1 IRALFKHISSSKR
14 HGRSETD
21 DSSNSSP
28 VLVHS
33 DPSSLPLTVHRISLN
48 QTLSPVDCA
57 STEVDRKSVCTC
69 SVGGDSS
76 FDRDSS
82 ANQSRDSSTTK
93 STTTGRSSSSCAHSG
108 SVVIVE
114 SRRRHQSEAREITG
128 STFPKTASTPTV
140 ESSPHLCIPRPTLQT
155 TPGARNT
162 AQTSSPPAPAVQT
175 ATSVIP
181 AVVSSPQASTFD
193 SMDPPS
199 TAETN
204 EHATDDHDKKPTDD
218 SQLRLQNVDSS
229 VVDLELTHAKLYELG
244 RDVQQLEAAI
254 RTNEIALKDL
264 DDWFF
269 DQMTATAMEP
279 EPLVSTTNSEAGIK
293 RIFEDQSRV
302 LMQRSKALSD
312 QLNATQYV
320 IDQLEMRGIPMG
332 ASPKTYVRRLLKHRR
347 KGYSATTPPRSLRP
361 SGSKDEDS
369 CDPSPAVIRKPK
381 RFISNTMPT
390 ISSSVV
396 STLPVADA
404 QRQARTLP
412 VVIQATDTQLHRRNS
427 GPNLTS
433 SNMKGTY
440 FGLDS
445 DEAAFNS
452 DFLNPYPIIT
462 TATTGCNKFH
472 TPVDQPLLPTSCNQ
486 PSSSIK
492 PHIFPH
498 PTSPDLFSI
507 NYTEDPVEF
516 TSKTSRVLPASGKLP
531 HVGTT
536 NMLRSVRHGLGIFGR
551 QFRSP
556 QKGRSASEE
565 NFVVCTKLGDQSSE
579 NQPTG
584 GRPVKLGSWIW
595 GRSGWPSSHL
605 KRKNKRRSQ
614 DAADPGGLLN
624 VPEIVSND
632 PLCSYKSNTGS
643 ACSHNG
649 AAFGTASLLNLPSA
663 GPRGRSLSAYGGSTP
678 LKEELLRNVSG
689 PSNESTGTT
698 DYPLSNILELL
709 TVNMCAYACPTG
721 KGSSSSSVSM
731 PCPTGP
737 CGSNGLKSLAPLGTH
752 KETNP
757 TVAPSLP
764 VTGDSPLNISHPLSS
779 TVVPTTNSFAPIATG
794 NVALALTAMYRLWN
808 NQLSNMHTQQTEYF
822 QTLRNELAVIRK
834 ENLQLQ
840 EISAKLTA
848 EIGSIS
854 RDAQTREELQKQ
866 KLSDAT
872 ARIEQLD
879 ATAEES
885 RQSMQREMVLLRTE
899 FRDTLANLEYQLT
912 TKTRDLSDSIA
923 TVSNKVSIIEKPL
936 EQHTVAGAH
945 GSDRAQIRRKVLHY
959 LTDLCVSFFALLT
972 MLLQVL
978 IRFLNLGA
986 VVTEN
991 RALGIC
997 LTVFVVVG
1005 FFLVYTSEP
1014 LISILHGAP
1023 VTDFSAIPSTGTTWR
1038 DTLITILSVFRRFA
1052 RGPS

>member
-1 IRALFKHISSSKR
+1 MEPYHSDSIVCFLLSISGDSAHSLYRFGKAIFD
-14 HGRSETD
+14 GRRLKTT
-21 DSSNSSP
+21 SSP
-28 VLVHS
+28 YHPVVKMNSNHANGHLRFSSRHNHFGSVEWLDADGVTQLRRVSSWLGHCIRPRLVH
-33 DPSSLPLTVHRISLN
+33 
-48 QTLSPVDCA
+48 
-57 STEVDRKSVCTC
+57 VCH
-69 SVGGDSS
+69 
-76 FDRDSS
+76 
-82 ANQSRDSSTTK
+82 
-93 STTTGRSSSSCAHSG
+93 SSSSRS
-108 SVVIVE
+108 SVNVALSARSLLICTRGLNQKHIV
-114 SRRRHQSEAREITG
+114 
-128 STFPKTASTPTV
+128 STD
-140 ESSPHLCIPRPTLQT
+140 CI
-155 TPGARNT
+155 
-162 AQTSSPPAPAVQT
+162 
-175 ATSVIP
+175 
-181 AVVSSPQASTFD
+181 QASTFD
-193 SMDPPS
+193 PMDPQSP
-199 TAETN
+199 AETA
-204 EHATDDHDKKPTDD
+204 EHATDGHDKKPTDD
-218 SQLRLQNVDSS
+218 SQLRLQNVDPP

-244 RDVQQLEAAI
+244 QDVQQLEAAI
-254 RTNEIALKDL
+254 RTNENARKDL

-269 DQMTATAMEP
+269 DQMTATAVEP
-279 EPLVSTTNSEAGIK
+279 EPFVSTSTSEAGIK

-312 QLNATQYV
+312 QLNATRYV

-332 ASPKTYVRRLLKHRR
+332 ASPKTYVRRLLKHRG
-347 KGYSATTPPRSLRP
+347 KGHSATTPPRSLRP
-361 SGSKDEDS
+361 SGQFRVLYLQIAHYRVCRSDVNVLVCFHNLILMTSGSKDGDS
-369 CDPSPAVIRKPK
+369 CDPSPVVVRKPE

-396 STLPVADA
+396 STLPTAEA

-412 VVIQATDTQLHRRNS
+412 VAIQATDIQLHRRNS

-433 SNMKGTY
+433 SNMKGTH

-452 DFLNPYPIIT
+452 DFLNAYPT
-462 TATTGCNKFH
+462 TTMGYNKFQ
-472 TPVDQPLLPTSCNQ
+472 TPVTQPLPLTSFNQ
-486 PSSSIK
+486 PASSSVK

-516 TSKTSRVLPASGKLP
+516 GSKTSRVLPASGKLP

-536 NMLRSVRHGLGIFGR
+536 NVLRSVRHGLGIFGR
-551 QFRSP
+551 QFRPP

-565 NFVVCTKLGDQSSE
+565 NFVVCTKLGDRSSD

-584 GRPVKLGSWIW
+584 ERPAKLGSWIW

-614 DAADPGGLLN
+614 DTTDPGGLLN

-632 PLCSYKSNTGS
+632 PSCSYKSNTGS

-649 AAFGTASLLNLPSA
+649 AAFGTTSLLNLPST

-678 LKEELLRNVSG
+678 MKEELLRNVSG
-689 PSNESTGTT
+689 PSNESTGPA

-737 CGSNGLKSLAPLGTH
+737 CGSNGLRGLAPLGTH
-752 KETNP
+752 KENNP
-757 TVAPSLP
+757 AVAPSLS

-794 NVALALTAMYRLWN
+794 NVALALTAMYKLWN

-822 QTLRNELAVIRK
+822 QTIRNELAVIRK

-899 FRDTLANLEYQLT
+899 FRDTLANIEYQLT

-936 EQHTVAGAH
+936 EQHTVAGTH

-959 LTDLCVSFFALLT
+959 LTDLCVSLFALLT

-991 RALGIC
+991 RALGMC
-997 LTVFVVVG
+997 LAVFFVVG

-1014 LISILHGAP
+1014 LISILHGTP

-1038 DTLITILSVFRRFA
+1038 DTLITILSIFRRFA
-1052 RGPS
+1052 RGSS

>member
-14 HGRSETD
+14 HGRSEAD
-21 DSSNSSP
+21 DSSNSLP
-28 VLVHS
+28 VQVQS
-33 DPSSLPLTVHRISLN
+33 GPSSLPLTVHRISLN
-48 QTLSPVDCA
+48 QVLRPVDSA
-57 STEVDRKSVCTC
+57 STEVDKESVSTC
-69 SVGGDSS
+69 SVGGGSS

-82 ANQSRDSSTTK
+82 ANQSGDSSTTK

-114 SRRRHQSEAREITG
+114 SRRRHQSEAREIAG
-128 STFPKTASTPTV
+128 STSPKTAPPPTV
-140 ESSPHLCIPRPTLQT
+140 ESSPHLRIRRPTLQT
-155 TPGARNT
+155 TPDARNT
-162 AQTSSPPAPAVQT
+162 VQTSSPPAPIAQT
-175 ATSVIP
+175 ATSLIP
-181 AVVSSPQASTFD
+181 SVVSSSQASTFD
-193 SMDPPS
+193 SMDPQS

-218 SQLRLQNVDSS
+218 SQLKLQSVDPS

-244 RDVQQLEAAI
+244 QDVQQLEAAI

-269 DQMTATAMEP
+269 DQMTATTVGP
-279 EPLVSTTNSEAGIK
+279 EPFVSTANSEAGIK

-347 KGYSATTPPRSLRP
+347 KGHSATTPPRSLRP

-369 CDPSPAVIRKPK
+369 CDPSPAIIRKPK
-381 RFISNTMPT
+381 CFISNTMPT

-396 STLPVADA
+396 STPPMAEA

-412 VVIQATDTQLHRRNS
+412 VVIQPTDAQLHRRNS

-433 SNMKGTY
+433 SSMKGIN

-445 DEAAFNS
+445 EEATFNS
-452 DFLNPYPIIT
+452 DFLNAYPT
-462 TATTGCNKFH
+462 TTGYNKFQ
-472 TPVDQPLLPTSCNQ
+472 TSVDQPLLPTPLKQ
-486 PSSSIK
+486 PSSSSVK

-516 TSKTSRVLPASGKLP
+516 GSKTSRVLPVSGKLP

-565 NFVVCTKLGDQSSE
+565 NFVVCTKLGDRSSE

-584 GRPVKLGSWIW
+584 ERPVKLGSWIW

-624 VPEIVSND
+624 VPEVVSND
-632 PLCSYKSNTGS
+632 PLCSYKSHTGS

-649 AAFGTASLLNLPSA
+649 AAFGTTSLLNLPSA

-678 LKEELLRNVSG
+678 LKEELLRNASG

-757 TVAPSLP
+757 TVAPPLS

-808 NQLSNMHTQQTEYF
+808 NQLSSMHTQQTEYF
-822 QTLRNELAVIRK
+822 QTVRNELAVIRK

-885 RQSMQREMVLLRTE
+885 RQAMQREMVLLRTE

-945 GSDRAQIRRKVLHY
+945 GSDRAQIRQKVLHY

-991 RALGIC
+991 RALGVC
-997 LTVFVVVG
+997 LTIFFVVG

-1014 LISILHGAP
+1014 LISILHGTP

-1052 RGPS
+1052 RGSS

>member
-1 IRALFKHISSSKR
+1 MTPFLAFVDLFFLPAY
-14 HGRSETD
+14 T
-21 DSSNSSP
+21 
-28 VLVHS
+28 
-33 DPSSLPLTVHRISLN
+33 LPLR
-48 QTLSPVDCA
+48 
-57 STEVDRKSVCTC
+57 
-69 SVGGDSS
+69 
-76 FDRDSS
+76 
-82 ANQSRDSSTTK
+82 
-93 STTTGRSSSSCAHSG
+93 
-108 SVVIVE
+108 
-114 SRRRHQSEAREITG
+114 
-128 STFPKTASTPTV
+128 
-140 ESSPHLCIPRPTLQT
+140 
-155 TPGARNT
+155 
-162 AQTSSPPAPAVQT
+162 
-175 ATSVIP
+175 
-181 AVVSSPQASTFD
+181 ASTFD
-193 SMDPPS
+193 PMDPQSPAG
-199 TAETN
+199 TT
-204 EHATDDHDKKPTDD
+204 EHTIDDHDKKPTDD
-218 SQLRLQNVDSS
+218 SQLRLQSVDSP

-244 RDVQQLEAAI
+244 QDVQQLEAAI
-254 RTNEIALKDL
+254 RTNENARKDL

-269 DQMTATAMEP
+269 DQMTATAVEP
-279 EPLVSTTNSEAGIK
+279 EPFVSTSTSEAGIK
-293 RIFEDQSRV
+293 RIFEDQSKV

-312 QLNATQYV
+312 QLNATRYV

-332 ASPKTYVRRLLKHRR
+332 ASPKTYVRRLLKHRG
-347 KGYSATTPPRSLRP
+347 KGHSSTTPPSSLRP
-361 SGSKDEDS
+361 SGSKDGDS
-369 CDPSPAVIRKPK
+369 CDPSPAVVRKPE

-396 STLPVADA
+396 STLPMTEAH
-404 QRQARTLP
+404 RQARTLP
-412 VVIQATDTQLHRRNS
+412 VATQATDIQLHRRNS

-433 SNMKGTY
+433 SNMKGTH

-445 DEAAFNS
+445 DEATFNS
-452 DFLNPYPIIT
+452 DFLNAYPT
-462 TATTGCNKFH
+462 TTMGYNKFQ
-472 TPVDQPLLPTSCNQ
+472 TPVDQHPPLPSFNQ
-486 PSSSIK
+486 PSSSSVK

-516 TSKTSRVLPASGKLP
+516 GSKTSRVLPASGKLP

-551 QFRSP
+551 QFRPP

-565 NFVVCTKLGDQSSE
+565 NFVVCTKLGD
-579 NQPTG
+579 
-584 GRPVKLGSWIW
+584 
-595 GRSGWPSSHL
+595 RS
-605 KRKNKRRSQ
+605 K
-614 DAADPGGLLN
+614 
-624 VPEIVSND
+624 IVSND
-632 PLCSYKSNTGS
+632 PSCSYKSNTGS
-643 ACSHNG
+643 TCSHNG
-649 AAFGTASLLNLPSA
+649 AAFGTTSLLNLPSA

-689 PSNESTGTT
+689 PSNESTGIT

-731 PCPTGP
+731 PCPAGP
-737 CGSNGLKSLAPLGTH
+737 CGSNGLRSMAPLGTQ
-752 KETNP
+752 KENNP
-757 TVAPSLP
+757 VVAPSLS

-794 NVALALTAMYRLWN
+794 NVALALTAMYKLWN
-808 NQLSNMHTQQTEYF
+808 NQLSSMHTQQTEYF
-822 QTLRNELAVIRK
+822 QTIRNELAVIRK

-923 TVSNKVSIIEKPL
+923 TVSNKFYFLLPWFTSII
-936 EQHTVAGAH
+936 
-945 GSDRAQIRRKVLHY
+945 S
-959 LTDLCVSFFALLT
+959 
-972 MLLQVL
+972 
-978 IRFLNLGA
+978 
-986 VVTEN
+986 
-991 RALGIC
+991 ALGIC
-997 LTVFVVVG
+997 LAVFFVVG

-1014 LISILHGAP
+1014 LISILHGTP

-1038 DTLITILSVFRRFA
+1038 DTLITILSIFRRFA
-1052 RGPS
+1052 RGSS

>member
-1 IRALFKHISSSKR
+1 
-14 HGRSETD
+14 
-21 DSSNSSP
+21 
-28 VLVHS
+28 
-33 DPSSLPLTVHRISLN
+33 
-48 QTLSPVDCA
+48 
-57 STEVDRKSVCTC
+57 
-69 SVGGDSS
+69 
-76 FDRDSS
+76 
-82 ANQSRDSSTTK
+82 
-93 STTTGRSSSSCAHSG
+93 
-108 SVVIVE
+108 
-114 SRRRHQSEAREITG
+114 
-128 STFPKTASTPTV
+128 
-140 ESSPHLCIPRPTLQT
+140 
-155 TPGARNT
+155 
-162 AQTSSPPAPAVQT
+162 
-175 ATSVIP
+175 
-181 AVVSSPQASTFD
+181 
-193 SMDPPS
+193 MDPQS
-199 TAETN
+199 TGETN

-218 SQLRLQNVDSS
+218 SELGLQSVDPPA
-229 VVDLELTHAKLYELG
+229 VDLELTHAKLYELG
-244 RDVQQLEAAI
+244 QDVQQLEAAI

-269 DQMTATAMEP
+269 DQMTATAGEP
-279 EPLVSTTNSEAGIK
+279 GPLLSTTNSEAGIK
-293 RIFEDQSRV
+293 RIFEDQSKV

-332 ASPKTYVRRLLKHRR
+332 ASPKTYVRRLLKHRK
-347 KGYSATTPPRSLRP
+347 KGHSATTPPRSLRP

-396 STLPVADA
+396 STMPTAEV
-404 QRQARTLP
+404 QRHARTLP
-412 VVIQATDTQLHRRNS
+412 VVIPATDTELHRRNS
-427 GPNLTS
+427 GPNVTS
-433 SNMKGTY
+433 SNIKSAY

-445 DEAAFNS
+445 DEATFNS
-452 DFLNPYPIIT
+452 DFLNAYPTT
-462 TATTGCNKFH
+462 TATTMGCNKFQ
-472 TPVDQPLLPTSCNQ
+472 TPVDQPLLPTPFNQ
-486 PSSSIK
+486 PSCSSVK

-516 TSKTSRVLPASGKLP
+516 GSKTSQVLPASGKSP

-565 NFVVCTKLGDQSSE
+565 NFVVCTKLGDRSSE

-584 GRPVKLGSWIW
+584 ERPVKLG
-595 GRSGWPSSHL
+595 SHL

-649 AAFGTASLLNLPSA
+649 AAFGTTSLLNLPSA

-731 PCPTGP
+731 PCPTAP
-737 CGSNGLKSLAPLGTH
+737 CGSNGPKSLAPLGTH
-752 KETNP
+752 KEANP
-757 TVAPSLP
+757 TVAHSFS

-808 NQLSNMHTQQTEYF
+808 NQLSSMHSQQTEYF
-822 QTLRNELAVIRK
+822 QTVRNELAVIRK

-986 VVTEN
+986 AVTENRIIEKPLEQHTVAGAHGSDRAQIRRKVLHYLTDLCVSFFALLTMLLQVLIRFLNLGAAVTEN

-997 LTVFVVVG
+997 LTVFFVMG

-1014 LISILHGAP
+1014 LISILHGTP

-1038 DTLITILSVFRRFA
+1038 DTLITILSIFRRFA
-1052 RGPS
+1052 RGSS